1 MRFLRALFQYFL
13 NNEHLINKLAES
25 KPIRQS
31 AQFVVYILIKT
42 GMMHGTRRTISS
54 PRDFV
59 KQLQDIA
66 QQLKKQLE
74 ETKNEFK
81 KNPPK

>member
-13 NNEHLINKLAES
+13 NNEQLINRLAES

-31 AQFVVYILIKT
+31 AQFVVYILIRT
-42 GMMHGTRRTISS
+42 GMIHGTRRTISS

-66 QQLKKQLE
+66 QQLKQQLE
-74 ETKNEFK
+74 DAKNEIK

>member
-1 MRFLRALFQYFL
+1 MRFIRAFFHYLL
-13 NNEHLINKLAES
+13 NNEQLINRLAES

-42 GMMHGTRRTISS
+42 GMIHGTRRILSS
-54 PRDFV
+54 PRDFI

-66 QQLKKQLE
+66 QQLKQQLE
-74 ETKNEFK
+74 NTKNDLK
-81 KNPPK
+81 KGPPK

>member
-1 MRFLRALFQYFL
+1 MRFLRALFHYFL
-13 NNEHLINKLAES
+13 NNENLINKLAES

-31 AQFVVYILIKT
+31 AQFVVYVLIKT
-42 GMMHGTRRTISS
+42 GMIHGTRTISS

-59 KQLQDIA
+59 KQLRDIA
-66 QQLKKQLE
+66 QQLKQQLE
-74 ETKNEFK
+74 ESKNEFK

>member
-13 NNEHLINKLAES
+13 NNEHLINRLAES

-42 GMMHGTRRTISS
+42 GLLHGTRRTISS

-59 KQLQDIA
+59 KQLRDIA
-66 QQLKKQLE
+66 QQLKKELK
-74 ETKNEFK
+74 ETKDDFK

>member
-54 PRDFV
+54 SRDFV

>member
-1 MRFLRALFQYFL
+1 MRFLRVLFHYFL
-13 NNEHLINKLAES
+13 NNENLINKLAES

-31 AQFVVYILIKT
+31 AQFVVYVLIRT
-42 GMMHGTRRTISS
+42 GMIHGTRRTISS

-66 QQLKKQLE
+66 QQIKQQLE
-74 ETKNEFK
+74 EKKNDFK

>member
-13 NNEHLINKLAES
+13 NNEQLINKLAES

-31 AQFVVYILIKT
+31 AQFVVYILYKT
-42 GMMHGTRRTISS
+42 GLIKMTQRTISS

-59 KQLQDIA
+59 KQLRDIA
-66 QQLKKQLE
+66 EGLKRELRESKDGLKKD
-74 ETKNEFK
+74 
-81 KNPPK
+81 PPK

>member
-1 MRFLRALFQYFL
+1 MRFLRALFHYFL
-13 NNEHLINKLAES
+13 NNEHLINRLAES

-31 AQFVVYILIKT
+31 AQFVVYVLIRT
-42 GMMHGTRRTISS
+42 GMINGTRRISS

-66 QQLKKQLE
+66 QQLKQQLE
-74 ETKNEFK
+74 ESKNEFK

>member
-25 KPIRQS
+25 KPVRQS